1 MIRVRTR
8 NFVVFHPCFNPIA
21 GQCTLQSKYTKR
33 LQGFPIN
40 YLQPC
45 KLHVIV
51 IGVFIV
57 PARILLIFSS
67 VDLTDSCSH
76 KYQGL
81 KFWDE
86 NLRVEI

>member
-1 MIRVRTR
+1 MRSVSIIVGDIIQFRT
-8 NFVVFHPCFNPIA
+8 VKYFNPDHFNPNKRD
-21 GQCTLQSKYTKR
+21 KYVT
-33 LQGFPIN
+33 
-40 YLQPC
+40 
-45 KLHVIV
+45 
-51 IGVFIV
+51 V

-67 VDLTDSCSH
+67 VDLTDSGIH